1 MRWIVLWQAKK
12 RAAWRE
18 ARLKSLE
25 QDAMQ
30 AEMVIKRM
38 SEFNQAADTSSGS
51 LSSTLRNATNPSASS
66 DDNGNNNQ
74 PIPDYTNNN
83 DEVRLIIRA
92 LSSIEIYI
100 CFSIR
105 WPTTFRNASKKRKKW
120 KVVTVPIRLAMAA
133 RVMWLRRRIT
143 AVGRREARKLKTGRL
158 ATAAKKKKIS
168 QTYVLW
174 WIFWFHFSRAFL
186 PPSF

>member
-74 PIPDYTNNN
+74 PIPDYTNTN

-92 LSSIEIYI
+92 FHQLRFTFVFFNQVADNIQERIEEEEEVEGGD
-100 CFSIR
+100 SPDQASNGGTGNVATSTNNGR
-105 WPTTFRNASKKRKKW
+105 RKKRSKKTKNR
-120 KVVTVPIRLAMAA
+120 
-133 RVMWLRRRIT
+133 
-143 AVGRREARKLKTGRL
+143 
-158 ATAAKKKKIS
+158 
-168 QTYVLW
+168 
-174 WIFWFHFSRAFL
+174 
-186 PPSF
+186 